1 MAWCAATTVHYASPD
16 PSSLLNPAGRGANEC
31 RAVDRCSQLPVRK
44 QSAMMKENSGLPLR
58 TWRVAIKTGKFLG
71 KVEAP
76 DQETAEAMAVKA
88 FKLTDEQRERLVVQE
103 RRPEARG
110 SQAN

>member
-1 MAWCAATTVHYASPD
+1 MSAALMCSRPALASV
-16 PSSLLNPAGRGANEC
+16 SFRI
-31 RAVDRCSQLPVRK
+31 
-44 QSAMMKENSGLPLR
+44 
-58 TWRVAIKTGKFLG
+58 AIKSGKFLG
-71 KVEAP
+71 EVEAP

-88 FKLTDEQRERLVVQE
+88 FKLTDEQLERLVVQE

>member
-1 MAWCAATTVHYASPD
+1 MPSPEIEAKFWKALKSD
-16 PSSLLNPAGRGANEC
+16 
-31 RAVDRCSQLPVRK
+31 
-44 QSAMMKENSGLPLR
+44 M
-58 TWRVAIKTGKFLG
+58 IKTGKFLG
-71 KVEAP
+71 EVEAP